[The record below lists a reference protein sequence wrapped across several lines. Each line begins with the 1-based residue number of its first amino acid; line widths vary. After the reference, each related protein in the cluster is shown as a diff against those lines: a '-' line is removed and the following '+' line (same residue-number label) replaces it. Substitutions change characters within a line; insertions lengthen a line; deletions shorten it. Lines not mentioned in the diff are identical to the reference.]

1 MYQSNW
7 TPSLLHVKSLSK
19 WLSTSVLSNW
29 QYFHSG
35 TRWKLNSGI
44 KRCTICYLAL
54 FWDTVDVQVFLQ
66 KWEPRSTM
74 SNLFHQVKKANWI
87 VLCITIFL
95 RIISNSF
102 WTTTDPQL
110 NFNPTSQRWN
120 GLLVLYAA
128 YFDFFFVARSATLCI
143 FGPLTSIKEAVKSH
157 TILLLFFQ

>member
-1 MYQSNW
+1 MPGVDVEASIWPVHNVTW

-35 TRWKLNSGI
+35 ARWKLNSVI
-44 KRCTICYLAL
+44 KRTICYLV
-54 FWDTVDVQVFLQ
+54 VDVKVFLL

-87 VLCITIFL
+87 VLCMNFL

-128 YFDFFFVARSATLCI
+128 YFDFFFCR
-143 FGPLTSIKEAVKSH
+143 KECHFVH
-157 TILLLFFQ
+157 IWTFNLY